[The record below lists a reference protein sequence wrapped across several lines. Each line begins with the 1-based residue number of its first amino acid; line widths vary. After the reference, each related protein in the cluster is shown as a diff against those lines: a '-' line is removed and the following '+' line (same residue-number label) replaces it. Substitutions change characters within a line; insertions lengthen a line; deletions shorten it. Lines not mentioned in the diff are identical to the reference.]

1 MAPAP
6 STRTALWGECG
17 TSAHLRTLSHCSDQ
31 APRWVRTRER
41 YWRTRRSDISPV
53 RLEGRRDRRARSPG
67 TRRQTA
73 GRRHAVRTSRRMP
86 YRRPQG
92 LPRPSHRP
100 HALPPG
106 TNKSRLRLQPRSE
119 TDDGAQTHTPQT
131 TVRGVPPRCH
141 HHTHTTVHARINEEL
156 LNVPERAVK
165 PTSRTPPRRGLAA
178 RPY

>member
-106 TNKSRLRLQPRSE
+106 TNKSRLATATLARPVVAPTCPRE
-119 TDDGAQTHTPQT
+119 HRECVFFQ
-131 TVRGVPPRCH
+131 
-141 HHTHTTVHARINEEL
+141 HTHLIKFGGRAGICTRAL
-156 LNVPERAVK
+156 LRVTATCHRSAGRRR
-165 PTSRTPPRRGLAA
+165 SR
-178 RPY
+178 